1 MIENTLALDITDG
14 IATLTLNRPKVLN
27 ALNETLAK
35 ELVAKTAQVEFDPKV
50 RCVVLRGSGGSFM
63 AGGDI
68 NMFVAELDKDPEERR
83 FRFHTFIQHIH
94 PAILSLNRM
103 AKPVIAS
110 LEGAVAGFGMS
121 LMSACDLAIA
131 ADTAFFTL
139 AYTNIG
145 TSPDGG
151 STYHLPRLVGARKAK
166 ELMMLNEKLD
176 AQKALAYGLVNWV
189 VPEPKLEEETYRLAK
204 RLADGPTLALAH
216 TKFLVNQSFDNN
228 LPTQLQAEEEAF
240 ADCST
245 SQDFGE
251 ATTAFVQKRKA
262 TFNGY

>member
-14 IATLTLNRPKVLN
+14 IATLTLNRPKVFN
-27 ALNETLAK
+27 ALNEDLAK
-35 ELVAKTAQVEFDPKV
+35 ELVAKTAQVEFDSTV
-50 RCVVLRGSGGSFM
+50 RCVVLRGSGENFM

-68 NMFVAELDKDPEERR
+68 HIFVAELDKEPEERR
-83 FRFHTFIQHIH
+83 FRFHSFIQHVH

-110 LEGAVAGFGMS
+110 LEGAVAGFGIS
-121 LMSACDLAIA
+121 LMAACDLAIA
-131 ADTAFFTL
+131 ADSAFFTL

-151 STYHLPRLVGARKAK
+151 ATCHLPRLVGVRKAK

-189 VPEPKLEEETYRLAK
+189 VPQPKLEEETYKLARK
-204 RLADGPTLALAH
+204 LADGPTLALAH
-216 TKFLVNQSFDNN
+216 CKFLVNQSFDHN

-245 SQDFGE
+245 SQDFRE
-251 ATTAFVQKRKA
+251 ATTAFVEKRKVR
-262 TFNGY
+262 FNGY